1 VFVKESEKDRL
12 VAGFKAKVAENLYA
26 EGAIKKESIA
36 QIVNRG
42 NFNRVKGLFDDAV
55 AQGAKVVAGGE
66 LEEGD
71 LTVHPTM
78 LTDVTPQMKI
88 LQEEIFAPVLPVMT
102 YDDLDQVIGYIEARD
117 KPLALYVYSNNPAN
131 VQKVLDR
138 TSSGGVTVNG
148 VFSHYLEN
156 QLPFGGVNA
165 SGTGSYHGYFGF
177 KAFSHERAI
186 YLHQ

>member
-1 VFVKESEKDRL
+1 VPEDQKDAL
-12 VAGFKAKVAENLYA
+12 VEAFKANVEKNLYGD
-26 EGAIKKESIA
+26 GAINKSAIA
-36 QIVNRG
+36 QVVNKG
-42 NFNRVKGLFDDAV
+42 NFDRVKGMFDDAV
-55 AQGAKVVAGGE
+55 AQGATVAVGGTF
-66 LEEGD
+66 EEDD

-88 LQEEIFAPVLPVMT
+88 LQDEIFAPLLPVMT
-102 YDDLDQVIGYIEARD
+102 YENLDQAIGYVEAHD
-117 KPLALYVYSNNPAN
+117 KPLALYVFSPNEAN
-131 VQKVLDR
+131 VKKVLDR

-156 QLPFGGVNA
+156 RLPFGGVNT
-165 SGTGSYHGYFGF
+165 SGQGSYHGYFGF